1 MKRSVVIPVILLIY
15 LGVMSYIGRGEL
27 FAGHYLFYFGVIGIT
42 LVVIYLLHL
51 TLKKREK
58 MHEQSRKNGKEE

>member
-27 FAGHYLFYFGVIGIT
+27 FAGHYLFYFGVIGVT

-51 TLKKREK
+51 TLKKRER
-58 MHEQSRKNGKEE
+58 MREQSRKNNKEE

>member
-27 FAGHYLFYFGVIGIT
+27 FAGHYLFYFGVIGVT

-51 TLKKREK
+51 TLKKRER
-58 MHEQSRKNGKEE
+58 MREQSRKKGTEE

>member
-1 MKRSVVIPVILLIY
+1 MKRSIVIPVILLIY

-27 FAGHYLFYFGVIGIT
+27 FAGHYLFYFGVIGLT

-58 MHEQSRKNGKEE
+58 MREQSRKKGTE

>member
-58 MHEQSRKNGKEE
+58 MREQSRKNGQEE